1 VRALIEDDAKLE
13 AMREAML
20 GAAKPHAADEI
31 AEELVELASA
41 RR

>member
-1 VRALIEDDAKLE
+1 
-13 AMREAML
+13 MREAML

-31 AEELVELASA
+31 AEELVRLASA